1 MDIRSV
7 VFDLIDRDVAL
18 RAFGVAHARRGQHDP
33 TEGRSNDQ
41 SCFIVLEWAADDRP
55 WSPAGAQLLTIR
67 AHLPR
72 ERMSQHL
79 ILDFLL
85 QRLRAVLSAGAAGGS
100 IMSRHQGTS
109 SDVADSGFDTVFK
122 SSTFQVAPR
131 QPTSRRMTQL
141 RLVPWTVC
149 PDPDPDAVGFD
160 ALSTAHLSLN

>member
-33 TEGRSNDQ
+33 TTGRSNDG
-41 SCFIVLEWAADDRP
+41 SCFIVLEWTADDHP
-55 WSPAGAQLLTIR
+55 WAPAGAQLLTIR
-67 AHLPR
+67 AHLPQ
-72 ERMSQHL
+72 ERLSQHL

-85 QRLRAVLSAGAAGGS
+85 QRLRAVLSAGTAGAP
-100 IMSRHQGTS
+100 ITTRHQATS
-109 SDVADSGFDTVFK
+109 HDVADSGFGTVFK

-131 QPTSRRMTQL
+131 QPAPGRMTPL

-149 PDPDPDAVGFD
+149 PDPDAVGFD
-160 ALSTAHLSLN
+160 ALSTAHLSMN